1 MFGACKSIRSRDRCT
16 GEEENAATVVSSV
29 QLNHW
34 PIQWMPTKTREALNL
49 LFILKS
55 WLVNLRKILT
65 CHNMIAR
72 SLSPK
77 EL

>member
-1 MFGACKSIRSRDRCT
+1 MQTFGAYKSVRSRDRRT
-16 GEEENAATVVSSV
+16 GEEEDAATVV
-29 QLNHW
+29 NHW
-34 PIQWMPTKTREALNL
+34 PIQWMPTKTGEALNL
-49 LFILKS
+49 LFILKD

-65 CHNMIAR
+65 CHNIITR